1 MIITKDISPVRTKT
15 GSNRR
20 FPLNGDDISVV
31 VAPSSPVLLPPPSL
45 LVAEGPRA
53 RSHREGAR
61 EESHGVREGV

>member
-1 MIITKDISPVRTKT
+1 MVITKDISPVRTKT
-15 GSNRR
+15 GSN
-20 FPLNGDDISVV
+20 GDDISVV
-31 VAPSSPVLLPPPSL
+31 VARSSPVLLPPPSL